1 MLTGMEPNALT
12 PVSPSFWDDAK
23 SGGLTLVTGGAGF
36 IGGRL
41 MPMAM
46 KAWPNMRFVS
56 LDNYFTGMEEKHVAD
71 PRVVYTKGATMDGL
85 DWLPVAPKYVFHL
98 GEFSRIVRS
107 FQDIE
112 FCAAFNQTGTFQVVD
127 YCRRNGSK
135 LIYAGSSSKFGN
147 QGADEN
153 LSPYAWMKA
162 KNVELIK
169 NMKDWFGLDFAI
181 TYFYN
186 VYGPG
191 QILNGS
197 YAAVIGIFE
206 QCVREGRPIPVVKP
220 GHQKRDF
227 THVDD
232 IVRGLVLA
240 AEKGDGDGFLLGSGE
255 NWEILEVVKMFDH
268 PHEFI
273 PERTGERF
281 TSLAYESRAQSDL
294 GWKPEIRLPDY
305 VSQWKADFL
314 ASKV

>member
-1 MLTGMEPNALT
+1 MKILGNTVAENQ
-12 PVSPSFWDDAK
+12 FWDEAK
-23 SGGLTLVTGGAGF
+23 SNGLIVVTGGAGF

-41 MPMAM
+41 IPALISHF
-46 KAWPNMRFVS
+46 PNHRIVS
-56 LDNYFTGMEEKHVAD
+56 VDNYFTGSKDNHHQDQRLMYLDA
-71 PRVVYTKGATMDGL
+71 ATMDGL
-85 DWLPVAPKYVFHL
+85 DFLPVAPKYVFHL

-107 FQDIE
+107 FPDIE
-112 FCAAFNQTGTFQVVD
+112 YCAQFNQTGTFKVVD

-147 QGADEN
+147 EGKDEH

-162 KNVELIK
+162 KNIELIH

-191 QILNGS
+191 QILTGN
-197 YAAVIGIFE
+197 YAAVIGLFE
-206 QCVREGRPIPVVKP
+206 EKVKQGLPLTVVTP
-220 GHQKRDF
+220 GTQKRDF

-240 AEKGDGDGFLLGSGE
+240 AEKGDGDNYLLGSGE
-255 NWEILEVVKMFDH
+255 NWTILEVVEMFDH
-268 PHEFI
+268 PYEFI

-281 TSLAYESRAQSDL
+281 TSLAYESRAQAEL
-294 GWKPEIRLPDY
+294 GWSPQIRLPEY
-305 VSQWKADFL
+305 IKAWKAEWL
-314 ASKV
+314 KSQGSN